1 MQRSRVTEFIKDLVS
16 SVAFVALIVAIGIAA
31 TGCWPFMV
39 AVESESMVPNLMVG
53 DVVFLVHPSR
63 IGGITTWEEGKQTG
77 YRSFGDY
84 GDVIVYY
91 PNGHGKAII
100 HRAIAYVNASE
111 IIPVRSGERLSSS
124 DQKAEISGYIT
135 QGDAN
140 RYPDQLVVIRTSN
153 GVEKIQPVQENWI
166 VGVAKFRIPLIG
178 YLRLLIPV

>member
-1 MQRSRVTEFIKDLVS
+1 MERAKVIEFIKDLVS
-16 SVAFVALIVAIGIAA
+16 TLAIVGAIVILGILI

-39 AVESESMVPNLMVG
+39 AVESGSMEPNLMPG
-53 DVVFLVHPSR
+53 DVVILMHPSR
-63 IGGITTWEEGKQTG
+63 VGLTTWEEGKQIE

-111 IIPVRSGERLSSS
+111 SIPELRGGRLYATE
-124 DQKAEISGYIT
+124 KIAEISGYVT

-140 RYPDQLVVIRTSN
+140 RYSDQHVGTIYTKR
-153 GVEKIQPVQENWI
+153 GIEEIKPVQEEWI
-166 VGVAKFRIPLIG
+166 VGVAKLRIPLIG
-178 YLRLLIPV
+178 YLRLLIPI